1 MKFFCAIW
9 KNKRRIFNPSL
20 KVRYQSKKW
29 LTDCDRFCSW
39 WVKSKLFIM
48 YISNCKDYPTWL
60 LQMSMQF
67 FIYRID
73 EVNNGSEPVNVSIT
87 KPISHC
93 MHFSAGSGVLWIQI
107 QVFLYSKLIQDVWIF
122 ECSKFIWK
130 LKGTQ
135 SWKAKFFYF
144 SLKNSNFLFL
154 VFCEKRLKIFLH
166 FTEKLT
172 IKNPKFS
179 VDHLFITNAFCFDD
193 LHFAPKEICIPSQT
207 KKDNWGIYE
216 TIRLVDNRHHKMW
229 SHANLAGT
237 M

>member
-93 MHFSAGSGVLWIQI
+93 MHFSVGSGQVSFKFKFRYFCTRNWSKMFGFLSAQNLSENWMEQKVEKWII
-107 QVFLYSKLIQDVWIF
+107 
-122 ECSKFIWK
+122 
-130 LKGTQ
+130 
-135 SWKAKFFYF
+135 FYF
-144 SLKNSNFLFL
+144 
-154 VFCEKRLKIFLH
+154 
-166 FTEKLT
+166 
-172 IKNPKFS
+172 P
-179 VDHLFITNAFCFDD
+179 
-193 LHFAPKEICIPSQT
+193 
-207 KKDNWGIYE
+207 
-216 TIRLVDNRHHKMW
+216 
-229 SHANLAGT
+229 
-237 M
+237 

>member
-29 LTDCDRFCSW
+29 LTDCDRFGSW

-172 IKNPKFS
+172 IKKPKIFRWP
-179 VDHLFITNAFCFDD
+179 FI
-193 LHFAPKEICIPSQT
+193 
-207 KKDNWGIYE
+207 
-216 TIRLVDNRHHKMW
+216 HH
-229 SHANLAGT
+229 
-237 M
+237 